1 MINSA
6 AEYSELDAKMCQVR
20 IADLENRLLEKQEA
34 VKRLTAQMEELQQ
47 QLTQH
52 SDSMQ
57 LQVCLIELGKGDNT
71 TFILIRK
78 IFRRQ
83 NSKFVLCVIEKYFSL
98 LMCAAKTS
106 TEVFHSPVSRT
117 SCCLNQARVKLN
129 LKCLYF

>member
-1 MINSA
+1 MKKVTINSA

-71 TFILIRK
+71 TLF
-78 IFRRQ
+78 
-83 NSKFVLCVIEKYFSL
+83 
-98 LMCAAKTS
+98 
-106 TEVFHSPVSRT
+106 
-117 SCCLNQARVKLN
+117 
-129 LKCLYF
+129 